1 MLRFVRIDKKFPEM
15 AKLAALD
22 KEAFPQEEYLSPNEL
37 MAMAEGRDFD
47 FWGLFD
53 GENFVGFMA
62 VMLYQNLSYLFFLAI
77 EKERRSK
84 GYGAQALQLLKA
96 SYPDKQQVVDL
107 EQPEKGALNENQR
120 EIRRAFYLHNG
131 YQETGH
137 AVGIGLV
144 VEQVMGAVLQP
155 VDRRGRFGIIE
166 TVRTVVGQSQVAAPP
181 EHDGE
186 HGARD
191 HGKDNDLF
199 LLCFS

>member
-1 MLRFVRIDKKFPEM
+1 MSYNGSQALTMLRFVRIDKKFPEM

-107 EQPEKGALNENQR
+107 EQPEKGALNENQW

-137 AVGIGLV
+137 GLTYLGV
-144 VEQVMGAVLQP
+144 NYE
-155 VDRRGRFGIIE
+155 I
-166 TVRTVVGQSQVAAPP
+166 
-181 EHDGE
+181 
-186 HGARD
+186 
-191 HGKDNDLF
+191 
-199 LLCFS
+199 LCASPSFDFESFQALMRQIKIPGFKPRYYEEGLE